1 MARDRRGGRPGARGR
16 FAPAASSVE
25 GARQSRRAPF
35 ILIALALAA
44 ATIAAYAPVWRF
56 DFVALDDPVYVY
68 ANPDVANGLSWS
80 SLRWALTTGHEA
92 NWHPLT
98 WTSHILDVEAF
109 GLDAG
114 AHHVVNLVLHIVAA
128 WLLFV
133 AIRALTGSD
142 WRSAFVAGV
151 FALHPLHVESVAWV
165 SERKD
170 VLSGVFFMLVLWA
183 YARYAQAASRRR
195 YALVAAALALG
206 LMSKATLVTVPFVLL
221 LVDYWPLNRFGRRAI
236 LEKAPLLVLVVL
248 SSVVTFLVQKAHGA
262 TEAVGGASLGL
273 RIQNG
278 VVSYVEYL
286 KDSIWPAGLGVFYPF
301 PAVVPAG
308 RVAVAAL
315 VLVAISAIAWRTFRR
330 APWMTVGWCWFLGM
344 LVPMIGVIQ
353 VGGQAR
359 ADRHMYLPLV
369 GLAIAAAWSGVA
381 AVQAALL
388 QRQGSS
394 GVRAT
399 RMRTA
404 IVGTIALAVLA
415 ALGTRT
421 HGQVQHWRDTVALWS
436 HTARVTEGTQN
447 FGVYFSLGEYLRTT
461 GRTTE
466 SLPWYEGALARNPSY
481 AAAHFGLGRA
491 LLTLGQAE
499 RAAVALSSAVK
510 LNPSLADAR
519 VALGLAFDELGRPAE
534 AAGQYQ
540 EAVRLRP
547 EVAEGHWRLGLAL
560 ASAGRTADA
569 AAALG
574 EASRLAPA
582 SATIRSDYGW
592 SLVQLG
598 RMDDAVRAL
607 REAVAL
613 DPASADIR
621 LTLARALA
629 IAGRREDAVAE
640 VREVLARIP
649 DHAAAHALLRALGRE
664 S

>member
-1 MARDRRGGRPGARGR
+1 MARNRRSGRPGARGR
-16 FAPAASSVE
+16 PAPAASSGE
-25 GARQSRRAPF
+25 GAQSPRRAPF
-35 ILIALALAA
+35 ILVALALAA

-56 DFVALDDPVYVY
+56 DFVALDDPGYVY
-68 ANPDVANGLSWS
+68 ANPDVANGLGWS

-109 GLDAG
+109 GLDPG
-114 AHHVVNLVLHIVAA
+114 AHHIVNLVLHIVAT

-133 AIRALTGSD
+133 AVRALTGSH

-183 YARYAQAASRRR
+183 YARYVRAASRHR
-195 YALVAAALALG
+195 YVLVAAALALG

-236 LEKAPLLVLVVL
+236 LEKVPLLVLVVV
-248 SSVVTFLVQKAHGA
+248 SSIVTFIAQKTHGA

-273 RIQNG
+273 RLQNG

-301 PAVVPAG
+301 PTFVPAG

-315 VLVAISAIAWRTFRR
+315 VLAAISTIAWRTFRR
-330 APWMTVGWCWFLGM
+330 APWLTVGWCWFLGM
-344 LVPMIGVIQ
+344 LVPMIGVVQ

-359 ADRHMYLPLV
+359 ADRHMYLPLI
-369 GLAIAAAWSGVA
+369 GLAIATAWSAVA
-381 AVQAALL
+381 AVHAALPR
-388 QRQGSS
+388 RQGSS
-394 GVRAT
+394 TARET

-404 IVGTIALAVLA
+404 IVGTIGLAVLA
-415 ALGTRT
+415 AFGTRT
-421 HGQVQHWRDTVALWS
+421 HAQVQHWRDTVALWS

-461 GRTTE
+461 GRTAE
-466 SLPWYEGALARNPSY
+466 SLPWYEGAIERNPSY
-481 AAAHFGLGRA
+481 PAAHFGLGRA
-491 LLTLGQAE
+491 LLTLGRTD
-499 RAAVALSSAVK
+499 RAATALSSAVK
-510 LNPSLADAR
+510 LDPGQADAR
-519 VALGLAFDELGRPAE
+519 VALGLALEELGRTVE
-534 AAGQYQ
+534 AVDQFQ

-547 EVAEGHWRLGLAL
+547 DVAEGHWRLGLAL
-560 ASAGRTADA
+560 ASAGRTGDA

-582 SATIRSDYGW
+582 AAAIRSDYGW
-592 SLVQLG
+592 ALAQQG
-598 RMDDAVRAL
+598 RVEDAVRVL
-607 REAVAL
+607 REAVVL
-613 DPASADIR
+613 DQASADIR

-629 IAGRREDAVAE
+629 IAGRREEAVAE

-664 S
+664 P